1 MDRLDDLTSG
11 KIFIGGPCTIEDR
24 DQVFRLAEKVKSTGA
39 DFFRAG
45 AFKPRTSPHS
55 FQGLGEEGV
64 RILSELKKVFDI
76 PVVSEIV
83 DPRHIDMFE
92 DIDVLQV
99 GARNMQNFQ
108 LLKELGKT
116 DKYILL
122 KRGMGSTV
130 DELISASEYIT
141 SQGNKKVILCE
152 RGIRTFETTTRY
164 TLDISSISE
173 VKKRT
178 DLKIIVDPSHA
189 MGRASFV
196 RSAALAGVAAGADGL
211 IIEVHDRPEEALVDK
226 DQAIS
231 PGEFERIIREAK
243 QIINIIE

>member
-11 KIFIGGPCTIEDR
+11 KIFIAGPCTIEDR
-24 DQVFRLAEKVKSTGA
+24 DQVFRLAEKVKNTGA

-45 AFKPRTSPHS
+45 AFKPRTSPYS
-55 FQGLGEEGV
+55 FQGLGEEGL
-64 RILSELKKVFDI
+64 RILSEVKKAFDI

-83 DPRHIDMFE
+83 DPRHLDMFGDV
-92 DIDVLQV
+92 DILQV

-122 KRGMGSTV
+122 KRGMGATV

-141 SQGNKKVILCE
+141 SQGNKRVILCE

-164 TLDISSISE
+164 TLDISSIRE
-173 VKKRT
+173 VQART

-189 MGRASFV
+189 MGKASFV
-196 RSAALAGVAAGADGL
+196 RAASLAGIAAGADGL
-211 IIEVHDRPEEALVDK
+211 IVEVHDRPEEALVDK
-226 DQAIS
+226 DQAILPS
-231 PGEFERIIREAK
+231 EFERIIRESK